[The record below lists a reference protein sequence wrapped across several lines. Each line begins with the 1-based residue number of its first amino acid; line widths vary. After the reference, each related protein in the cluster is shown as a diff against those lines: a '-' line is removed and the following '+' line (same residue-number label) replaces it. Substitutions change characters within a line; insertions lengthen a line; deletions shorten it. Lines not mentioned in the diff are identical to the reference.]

1 MTSYIKIR
9 PIIYAILITILLC
22 SFMFSYAINSI
33 SIALLVVFFW
43 IDKKEHLSSKLRSLK
58 KSPIVFLYTLFF
70 ISQLIGL
77 LYSTNLQM
85 GIKKVTQL
93 LPVLLLPIVAIT
105 EKISKKHF
113 ITGIEF
119 LKFFTL
125 LVFSNYLIIHIF
137 SENRGLNS
145 FVLFV
150 VNEKLNMSQFY
161 LAIIVLIPFLHS
173 IYELLH
179 KKQILYNAFFAVTLF
194 FCLLILQNKTTILIL
209 GLILTIQCVLF
220 LKQRFSLLKS
230 TGVTVMMITVL
241 ALVILSVPGVKNK
254 FEIIAKTTDFDLE
267 TIITKNKVTHTKN
280 TIEHRFLINHIALKE
295 IKNTFPLGVGT
306 GDYLDALYK
315 NYNELEFKVGK
326 AEKLNNH
333 NQYLSEFLKTGILGG
348 LCFVV
353 IIFLLFKSASFSD
366 VFFLYLILFF
376 GLACLFESYLD
387 RQYGVMIFSFILPL
401 FLSFEKTKNI
411 DF

>member
-9 PIIYAILITILLC
+9 PIIYAVLITILLC

-33 SIALLVVFFW
+33 CIGLLPLFFF
-43 IDKKEHLSSKLRSLK
+43 IDKKKNLK
-58 KSPIVFLYTLFF
+58 KKFSSFFKSPLLIFYFLFF
-70 ISQLIGL
+70 ACQLIGL

-113 ITGIEF
+113 IIGIEF

-145 FVLFV
+145 FVMFV

-173 IYELLH
+173 VYKLLQ
-179 KKQILYNAFFAVTLF
+179 KEQILYNAFFAVTLF

-209 GLILTIQCVLF
+209 GLILTIQF
-220 LKQRFSLLKS
+220 IRALKKTFSLGKS
-230 TGVTVMMITVL
+230 VAITAVLITVL
-241 ALVILSVPGVKNK
+241 TVLTLVIPGVKNK
-254 FEIIAKTTDFDLE
+254 FEVIAKTTDFDLE

-280 TIEHRFLINHIALKE
+280 TIEHRFLINYLAIKE
-295 IKNTFPLGVGT
+295 IKNSFPLGVGT
-306 GDYLDALYK
+306 GDYLDVLYS
-315 NYNELEFKVGK
+315 NYDEIEFKAAK
-326 AEKLNNH
+326 HAKLNNH

-348 LCFVV
+348 LCFIV

-401 FLSFEKTKNI
+401 FLSFEKTKKH
-411 DF
+411 